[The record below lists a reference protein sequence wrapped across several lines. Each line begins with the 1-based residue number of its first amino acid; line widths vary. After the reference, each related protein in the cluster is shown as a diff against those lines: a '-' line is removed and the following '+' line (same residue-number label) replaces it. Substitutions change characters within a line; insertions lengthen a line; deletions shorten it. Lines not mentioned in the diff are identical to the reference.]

1 MSNSDSGLEML
12 LTIQTILK
20 DRRKKST
27 NHTYEYISNCPVPHN
42 RTTNPEII
50 TLSQEIKVNK
60 AIESSNNDPDT
71 ANGSVLQQSEKAF
84 KRLSA
89 LKEVVIYSTIPNKRD
104 ETKKFLEQLGFSKY
118 SKRKID
124 EEAKRLANKLQKLF
138 DIADILPAVD
148 SPPPLDPE
156 ISDALYDI
164 QSKAPYSKKKYI
176 NLAKNAVKY
185 LHRAQQEQEN
195 QSTNSAPQDLSLL
208 TLRKRKALD
217 QIIKLF
223 NLPDKEAQNEA
234 RNLFN
239 RSGLGPNVVEEINQ
253 ECEDKIQK
261 NKEKEKVLEEILS
274 NQTTFDGM
282 NLREIRERYH
292 QINRDLEACRQAIDV
307 LNTQRIDDETDT
319 SLRVLTMSD
328 SLTPLSPEVLQHRQ
342 RDSRYEYL
350 TTTPNAIVVA
360 RVPIE
365 PSFQLP
371 ANALGSLLRLP
382 TCAPNLVLRIP
393 DSAADAVTRLPSS
406 PSTYA
411 QNVLTLEALELPE
424 ASTATAA
431 AETTAAETTTETMSE
446 TSETPKMTSSVVET
460 PETESD
466 VTEIP
471 ETLDSEAKSAPPA
484 PPAAATS
491 SIRVTHANPLS
502 KSA

>member
-1 MSNSDSGLEML
+1 M
-12 LTIQTILK
+12 
-20 DRRKKST
+20 
-27 NHTYEYISNCPVPHN
+27 
-42 RTTNPEII
+42 
-50 TLSQEIKVNK
+50 
-60 AIESSNNDPDT
+60 
-71 ANGSVLQQSEKAF
+71 
-84 KRLSA
+84 
-89 LKEVVIYSTIPNKRD
+89 
-104 ETKKFLEQLGFSKY
+104 GFSKY
-118 SKRKID
+118 SKRKIE
-124 EEAKRLANKLQKLF
+124 EEAKTLANKLKKLPK
-138 DIADILPAVD
+138 IADLLPAVD

-156 ISDALYDI
+156 ISDALYAI
-164 QSKAPYSKKKYI
+164 QREAPNSKKEYI
-176 NLAKNAVKY
+176 ERAKKAVQDF
-185 LHRAQQEQEN
+185 HIAQQEQEN
-195 QSTNSAPQDLSLL
+195 QSADSAPQDLSLL
-208 TLRKRKALD
+208 TLRKREALIP
-217 QIIKLF
+217 IIDLF

-261 NKEKEKVLEEILS
+261 NEEKIKVLEEIL
-274 NQTTFDGM
+274 NNRTTLYGI
-282 NLREIRERYH
+282 NLREASARYY
-292 QINRDLEACRQAIDV
+292 QINRDLEAYRWATNV

-393 DSAADAVTRLPSS
+393 DSAADAVTRLPSN

-424 ASTATAA
+424 ASTETSA
-431 AETTAAETTTETMSE
+431 AETTATTETMSE
-446 TSETPKMTSSVVET
+446 TAETPTMTSSVAET
-460 PETESD
+460 PETESDVTEPGTASD

-471 ETLDSEAKSAPPA
+471 ETLDSEAKSAPPTVPA
-484 PPAAATS
+484 KTDMAAAATTSS